1 MEHVVTSSMTQT
13 QWLRLIPT
21 TKLILS
27 WSKQHLLQPVVKI
40 QVTVRRVVTTA
51 FASVSTLYVMPS
63 SWHSSTGQQDG
74 SDLLLEPTGSVP
86 GRRPPDVRGLELT
99 RD

>member
-1 MEHVVTSSMTQT
+1 MCEPNLKSNPAALT
-13 QWLRLIPT
+13 
-21 TKLILS
+21 
-27 WSKQHLLQPVVKI
+27 VVKI

-86 GRRPPDVRGLELT
+86 GGRPPDVRGLELT